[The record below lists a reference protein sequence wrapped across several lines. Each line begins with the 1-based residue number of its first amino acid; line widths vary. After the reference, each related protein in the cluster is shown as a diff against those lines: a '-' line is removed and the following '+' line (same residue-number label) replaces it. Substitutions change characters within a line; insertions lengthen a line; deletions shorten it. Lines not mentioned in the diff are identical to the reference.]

1 MKAWLKQAM
10 TLIPQRLRFWLP
22 LKRRSHKVQKEVVR
36 EQRLRIPKLS
46 LLAQLRAELN
56 AVEVEVLK
64 L

>member
-1 MKAWLKQAM
+1 M
-10 TLIPQRLRFWLP
+10 TKLIPPKLRFWLP
-22 LKRRSHKVQKEVVR
+22 LKRRSHKVPKEVVP